1 MPKFGTALGIFKINS
16 GWLEAGWWRWRVDL
30 GASALRLRP
39 GVGWVEPTGPA
50 FGRPDDKL
58 RETHHLTFVIEA

>member
-30 GASALRLRP
+30 GASASRLRP
-39 GVGWVEPTGPA
+39 GV
-50 FGRPDDKL
+50 
-58 RETHHLTFVIEA
+58 